1 MYAKRAFIHWYY
13 GEGMSEGEFQM
24 QREELIQLETDYR
37 EVLRDTGDGE
47 GAADDLNNEWC
58 IKYCN

>member
-24 QREELIQLETDYR
+24 QREEMIQLERDYR
-37 EVLRDTGDGE
+37 EVMIDTGDGE
-47 GAADDLNNEWC
+47 GINDLDME
-58 IKYCN
+58 